1 MISNG
6 SLPID
11 VMFVIMFFG
20 ILVNYARINTNT
32 LIGSLTATCVTE
44 LLFPTTPF
52 YTINVVILSRRV
64 EFLEKNCKRVMKP

>member
-11 VMFVIMFFG
+11 VTFVIMFFG
-20 ILVNYARINTNT
+20 ILVNYVRINTNT

-44 LLFPTTPF
+44 LSFPTTPF

-64 EFLEKNCKRVMKP
+64 EFLEKNCKRVMKL